1 MALRRP
7 ALAVLV
13 ACTAAAVL
21 PGLAATLGGVVA
33 QQLGAGD
40 AAVAAC
46 DGNGF
51 TVSYTTSAGNVTAVT
66 LGAIADPAC
75 EGGMLS
81 LVLAGAG
88 GVSVAAAGPTAVPT
102 DGDAVDNAMT
112 LAVTPTPA
120 AATVT
125 SIHVV
130 VSGP

>member
-7 ALAVLV
+7 ALALLV
-13 ACTAAAVL
+13 ACTAAAVT
-21 PGLAATLGGVVA
+21 PGLAATLGGVA
-33 QQLGAGD
+33 ARQLGAGA
-40 AAVAAC
+40 AAVASC
-46 DGNGF
+46 DGTGF
-51 TVSYTTSAGNVTAVT
+51 SVSYTTSAGNVTAVT
-66 LGAIADPAC
+66 LGGIADPAC
-75 EGGMLS
+75 EGGLLS

-88 GVSVAAAGPTAVPT
+88 GASVAAAGPTAVPT